1 MNRFEHKF
9 YAVII
14 YLIVYFTVTS
24 IFDQLV
30 LVFWPGL
37 FMVILG
43 SHFPDF
49 DLDFGTRFH
58 RSPYTHSPLIPGII
72 FVGYLF
78 SAAPAWVLEVMAW
91 FIVGYATHLY
101 FDTIN
106 SGSGL
111 IGFIISA
118 FKPHSSPGDIRS
130 IDEPLEKP
138 FLIVGGTLCLLM
150 ALTMRRLVRVISAL
164 PVLPISLGL

>member
-9 YAVII
+9 YATII
-14 YLIVYFTVTS
+14 YLIVYYTATS

-37 FMVILG
+37 FMVVLG

-49 DLDFGTRFH
+49 DLDFGSRFH

-72 FVGYLF
+72 FMGYLF
-78 SAAPAWVLEVMAW
+78 SSSPAWVLEVMAW
-91 FIVGYATHLY
+91 FIVGYSTHLY
-101 FDTIN
+101 FDTIP
-106 SGSGL
+106 SGKGL

-118 FKPHSSPGDIRS
+118 FQPQSSPGDIRG

-150 ALTMRRLVRVISAL
+150 ALFMMLLVRGVISFSF
-164 PVLPISLGL
+164 LPISFGL